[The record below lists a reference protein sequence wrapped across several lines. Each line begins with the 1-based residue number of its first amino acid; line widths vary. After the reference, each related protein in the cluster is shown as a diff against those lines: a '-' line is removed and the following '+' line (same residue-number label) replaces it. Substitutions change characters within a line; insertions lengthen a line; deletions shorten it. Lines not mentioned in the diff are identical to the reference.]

1 MHLDRCVATNRCIV
15 AIYLN
20 LYKMINGILGCL
32 FIWLINYLS
41 IIKVIFD
48 IASRAVN
55 AYRDKFP
62 PPQLEQ
68 INTTIE
74 HNRISLFD
82 NVSLKPRSLISLR
95 SLKCFRNVTIAIV
108 SQNASSAVHILL
120 CKNFDYIISLRKEV
134 VSIE

>member
-82 NVSLKPRSLISLR
+82 NVPKVRSI
-95 SLKCFRNVTIAIV
+95 TIAIV
-108 SQNASSAVHILL
+108 SQNANSAVHFLLSRILG
-120 CKNFDYIISLRKEV
+120 SEV
-134 VSIE
+134 VYAK

>member
-1 MHLDRCVATNRCIV
+1 MFLDRNIATNRCIV

-32 FIWLINYLS
+32 FVSLINYLINYLS

-48 IASRAVN
+48 IVSRAVN
-55 AYRDKFP
+55 AYRDKLP

-68 INTTIE
+68 INTTIK

-82 NVSLKPRSLISLR
+82 NVSSK
-95 SLKCFRNVTIAIV
+95 KDRNVTIAIV
-108 SQNASSAVHILL
+108 SQNASSAVRFLVCEKI
-120 CKNFDYIISLRKEV
+120 KNNLDSEV
-134 VSIE
+134 NYAK

>member
-1 MHLDRCVATNRCIV
+1 
-15 AIYLN
+15 
-20 LYKMINGILGCL
+20 MINGILGCL

-55 AYRDKFP
+55 AYKDKYP

-82 NVSLKPRSLISLR
+82 NVSYNEVG
-95 SLKCFRNVTIAIV
+95 NVTIAIV
-108 SQNASSAVHILL
+108 SQNASSAVRFLVCRIL
-120 CKNFDYIISLRKEV
+120 DSEV
-134 VSIE
+134 IYAK

>member
-82 NVSLKPRSLISLR
+82 NVSYNEVG
-95 SLKCFRNVTIAIV
+95 NVTIAIV
-108 SQNASSAVHILL
+108 SQNASSAVRFLVCRIL
-120 CKNFDYIISLRKEV
+120 DSEV
-134 VSIE
+134 IYAK

>member
-82 NVSLKPRSLISLR
+82 NVIWIYKKILQLKLQNDNQNPNNI
-95 SLKCFRNVTIAIV
+95 TIAIV

-120 CKNFDYIISLRKEV
+120 RKILDSEV
-134 VSIE
+134 IYAK